1 MCGCEEAIEK
11 SSDPV
16 AAVLAGSVCIDGACL
31 EGSGGFCTTGTVLT
45 TTREP
50 LGCALGGSLT
60 ENAARDGGGGV
71 ALAVFGTIL

>member
-1 MCGCEEAIEK
+1 MAVETA
-11 SSDPV
+11 SDV
-16 AAVLAGSVCIDGACL
+16 VVSALADLVCTDGACL

-50 LGCALGGSLT
+50 LGCALVGSLT
-60 ENAARDGGGGV
+60 ENAARDGGGGL